1 MQKIQENLIL
11 VVDDVPTNIKILFHI
26 LTQQGFSLCIAESG
40 EIALEKVKEV
50 LPELILLD
58 VIMPGIDGFE
68 TCRCL
73 KANSQTRDIPVIF
86 MTASSQLEDKVRGLQ
101 LGAVDYITKPL
112 EAEEVLA
119 RINVHLKLRRMQL
132 KLVQEEKMSSL
143 GQLVAGV
150 AHEINNPVSFI
161 YGNLPHAQKYITELL
176 TLIHLYE
183 VNTPHAIPEV
193 AAYARSI
200 DLDFLKQDLP
210 QLLNSMEVGT
220 FRIQEIV
227 RSLRLFSRLDEAECK
242 VVDIHEG
249 IDSTLMILSSRL
261 KSNRLASDIQ
271 VVKAYGDLPTVECYP
286 GQLNQVFM
294 NLLSNAID
302 AVEESF
308 VNINIKKI
316 PMIGIRTQLS
326 IDEQH
331 VLIQFSDNGVGMS
344 KVVQSQIFEQFFT
357 TKAVGKG
364 TGLGL
369 AIAHEIIVDKHGGTI
384 TVNSHLGEGSEF
396 TIAIPVKPV
405 PR

>member
-308 VNINIKKI
+308 VNVNIKKI

-384 TVNSHLGEGSEF
+384 SVHSHLGEGSEF